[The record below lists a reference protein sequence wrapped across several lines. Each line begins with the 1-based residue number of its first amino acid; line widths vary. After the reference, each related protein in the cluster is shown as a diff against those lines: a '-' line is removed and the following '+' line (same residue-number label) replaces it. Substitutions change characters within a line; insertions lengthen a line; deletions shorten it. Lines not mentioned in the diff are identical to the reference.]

1 MTLPALILAL
11 TLPAAAVPV
20 TIAWDAPPEPVT
32 SYRVTYV
39 QTPLAAQ
46 TVNVAITQATMDLPP
61 GTWTFSVSAA
71 NAMGRSPE
79 SATLVYQV
87 QVLPS
92 APTNL
97 RVVEIQTS
105 SNLRDWKTV
114 ALIPQFPDEIPA
126 EFVRARIANR

>member
-1 MTLPALILAL
+1 MNLPSLILAL

-20 TIAWDAPPEPVT
+20 TLAWDAPPEPVT

-39 QTPLAAQ
+39 SPPLAPQ
-46 TVNVAITQATMDLPP
+46 TVNVTTTQATMDLTP

-71 NAMGRSPE
+71 NSAGRSPE
-79 SATLVYQV
+79 SATLVYQLLV
-87 QVLPS
+87 PPS
-92 APTNL
+92 APKNL

-114 ALIPQFPDEIPA
+114 ALIPQDPDEAPA